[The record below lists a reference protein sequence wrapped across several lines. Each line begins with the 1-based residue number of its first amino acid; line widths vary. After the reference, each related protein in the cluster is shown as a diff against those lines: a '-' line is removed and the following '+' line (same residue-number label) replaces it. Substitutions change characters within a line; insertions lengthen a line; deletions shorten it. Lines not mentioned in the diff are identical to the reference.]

1 MIKTMHKSL
10 FVTMEGI
17 DGAGTTTHS
26 KLLAGFLALK
36 GLKVYLT
43 QEPSSSEIGKLL
55 RKFLNDKR
63 IPASTDALLFAADRV
78 LHYKEEIKKK
88 CEEGYIVISDR
99 YVESS
104 IAYQSSQSDE
114 ITIEWVENLN
124 MFAGEPDLTIL
135 LDIDPKIS
143 LSRKNQEFLEK
154 FEDTSLLDK
163 VRQVYLT
170 RAEKLGYFVINTHNI
185 IELVQTEIQK
195 IVLNKLKE
203 KGFSIKKSRNLL

>member
-1 MIKTMHKSL
+1 MIKTMRKSL
-10 FVTMEGI
+10 FVTLEGV

-26 KLLAGFLALK
+26 KLLAGFLSLN
-36 GLKVYLT
+36 GLKTYLT

-55 RKFLNDKR
+55 RIYLKDER

-78 LHYKEEIKKK
+78 LHYKNEIKKK
-88 CEEGYIVISDR
+88 LEEGYIVISDR
-99 YVESS
+99 YIESS

-114 ITIEWVENLN
+114 ITIEWIENLN
-124 MFAGEPDLTIL
+124 LFAGEPDITII

-170 RAEKLGYFVINTHNI
+170 RAEKLGYSIINTHNI

-203 KGFSIKKSRNLL
+203 KGFSIKKP

>member
-203 KGFSIKKSRNLL
+203 KGFSIKKSRN

>member
-1 MIKTMHKSL
+1 MIKTMHQSL
-10 FVTMEGI
+10 FIVLDGI
-17 DGAGTTTHS
+17 DGAGTSTHS
-26 KLLAGFLALK
+26 KLLAGFLSLK
-36 GLKVYLT
+36 GLKTYLT

-55 RKFLNDKR
+55 RIYLKDER

-78 LHYKEEIKKK
+78 LHYKNEIKKRL
-88 CEEGYIVISDR
+88 EEGYIVISDR
-99 YVESS
+99 YLESS

-124 MFAGEPDLTIL
+124 IFAGEPDLTII

-143 LSRKNQEFLEK
+143 LSRKNQEYLEK

-170 RAEKLGYFVINTHNI
+170 RAEKLGYSIINTNNI

-203 KGFSIKKSRNLL
+203 KGFFIKK

>member
-1 MIKTMHKSL
+1 MIKTMHQSL
-10 FVTMEGI
+10 FIVLDGI
-17 DGAGTTTHS
+17 DGSGTSTHC
-26 KLLAGFLALK
+26 KLLAGFLSLK
-36 GLKVYLT
+36 GLKTYLT

-55 RKFLNDKR
+55 RIYLKDER

-78 LHYKEEIKKK
+78 LHYKKEIKKK
-88 CEEGYIVISDR
+88 LEEGYIVISDR
-99 YVESS
+99 YIESS

-114 ITIEWVENLN
+114 ITIEWVEHLNL
-124 MFAGEPDLTIL
+124 FAGEPDLTII

-170 RAEKLGYFVINTHNI
+170 RAEKLGYSIINTNNI

-203 KGFSIKKSRNLL
+203 KGFSIKKSRN

>member
-1 MIKTMHKSL
+1 MIKTMDRSL
-10 FVTMEGI
+10 FIVLDGI
-17 DGAGTTTHS
+17 DGSGTSTHS
-26 KLLAGFLALK
+26 KLLAGFLSLK
-36 GLKVYLT
+36 GLKTYLT

-55 RKFLNDKR
+55 RIYLKDER

-78 LHYKEEIKKK
+78 LHYKNEIKKK
-88 CEEGYIVISDR
+88 IEEGYIVISDR
-99 YVESS
+99 YLESS

-124 MFAGEPDLTIL
+124 LFAGEPDLTFI

-163 VRQVYLT
+163 VRRVYLT
-170 RAEKLGYFVINTHNI
+170 RAEKLGYSVINTNNI

-203 KGFSIKKSRNLL
+203 KGISIKKSRN

>member
-1 MIKTMHKSL
+1 MSKSL
-10 FVTMEGI
+10 FIALDGI

-26 KLLAGFLALK
+26 KLLAGFLSLK
-36 GLKVYLT
+36 GLKTYLT

-55 RKFLNDKR
+55 RIYLKDER

-88 CEEGYIVISDR
+88 LEEGYIVISDR

-104 IAYQSSQSDE
+104 IAYQSSQSDD

-124 MFAGEPDLTIL
+124 LFAGEPDITII

-163 VRQVYLT
+163 VREVYLT
-170 RAEKLGYFVINTHNI
+170 RAEKLGYSVINTNNI

-203 KGFSIKKSRNLL
+203 KGFSIKKSRN

>member
-26 KLLAGFLALK
+26 KLLAGFLSVK
-36 GLKVYLT
+36 GLKTYLT

-55 RKFLNDKR
+55 RKYLKDKR

-124 MFAGEPDLTIL
+124 IFAGEPDLTIL

-154 FEDTSLLDK
+154 FEDTTLLDK

-170 RAEKLGYFVINTHNI
+170 RAEKLGHSIINTNNI

-203 KGFSIKKSRNLL
+203 KGISIKKSRN

>member
-1 MIKTMHKSL
+1 MIKTMYQSL
-10 FVTMEGI
+10 FIVLDGI
-17 DGAGTTTHS
+17 DGSGTSTHS
-26 KLLAGFLALK
+26 KLLAGFLSLN
-36 GLKVYLT
+36 GLKTYIT
-43 QEPSSSEIGKLL
+43 QEPSSNEIGKLL
-55 RKFLNDKR
+55 RIYLKDER

-78 LHYKEEIKKK
+78 LHYKNEIKKK
-88 CEEGYIVISDR
+88 LEEGYIVISDR
-99 YVESS
+99 YLESS

-114 ITIEWVENLN
+114 ITIEWIENLN
-124 MFAGEPDLTIL
+124 LFAGEPDLTII

-170 RAEKLGYFVINTHNI
+170 RAEKLGYSIINTNNI

-195 IVLNKLKE
+195 IVLDKLKE
-203 KGFSIKKSRNLL
+203 KGFVIKKSRN

>member
-203 KGFSIKKSRNLL
+203 KGFSIKKLRN